1 MDYETY
7 RNAVVA
13 DVHKQMA
20 EHGWSEQDASSCV
33 MSVETE
39 WKLLVPVHQ
48 ASARVIAEA
57 ATAE

>member
-13 DVHKQMA
+13 DVHKQMVD
-20 EHGWSEQDASSCV
+20 HSWNMDDASSCV

-39 WKLLVPVHQ
+39 WKLLVPVSQ
-48 ASARVIAEA
+48 AAARVLAEA